1 MGDAMLT
8 NGSLGFGILA
18 VVVPLVLYRAERTE
32 VPIFLSM
39 MFGMAS
45 LTCVTAIMGT
55 SALEDNSSMFYDT
68 APAFMYCSV
77 TLLVLVILIN
87 TWLLWRSLHGHA

>member
-1 MGDAMLT
+1 MLT
-8 NGSLGFGILA
+8 YGSLGFGILA
-18 VVVPLVLYRAERTE
+18 VVVPLVLYRVKRAE

-39 MFGMAS
+39 AFGMAS

-68 APAFMYCSV
+68 APAFMCCSV
-77 TLLVLVILIN
+77 TLLVLGLVIN
-87 TWLLWRSLHGHA
+87 AWLLLRAFRSHA

>member
-1 MGDAMLT
+1 MLT

-32 VPIFLSM
+32 VSIFLSM

-68 APAFMYCSV
+68 APRVHVLLRHVACAGDRHQRMAAVAFTS
-77 TLLVLVILIN
+77 
-87 TWLLWRSLHGHA
+87 